1 LIRNL
6 AGYLTS
12 TIGLI
17 CTRHENGINIM
28 AAEWTYLVSKE
39 PPQAAV
45 VISDETFTQANA
57 LSAGEFS
64 VTLCSADQAPLAD
77 FVGSVSGRDIDKT
90 TSELIELCEP
100 VAISTPWVGGGVA
113 SLECQIT
120 QVVDLP
126 GYQMLIGEV
135 LAIHADEAKLGNPL
149 VKHGAMY
156 SLGAPLHNAA
166 VVAAAEFRPGLRPYI
181 HVAAAGH
188 APDESAVWQVF
199 LNDARGRT
207 VSLGS
212 AASTNYDDLLASF
225 EIPKA
230 AAGWNL
236 SVAEVL
242 VRRDGLKPGRAR
254 VSCRP
259 TPPDRYPDSGP
270 APRGNAGG
278 LRPAPRGQTKQKALI
293 MQGGGVIEDAEA
305 CP

>member
-6 AGYLTS
+6 AEYLTS

-17 CTRHENGINIM
+17 CTRHEDGINIM
-28 AAEWTYLVSKE
+28 AAEWTYFVSKE

-45 VISDETFTQANA
+45 VISNETFTQANA

-64 VTLCSADQAPLAD
+64 VTLCSADQASLAD
-77 FVGSVSGRDIDKT
+77 FAGSVSGRDIDKT
-90 TSELIELCEP
+90 TSELVELCEP

-113 SLECQIT
+113 SLECQMT

-156 SLGAPLHNAA
+156 SLGAPIHYAA
-166 VVAAAEFRPGLRPYI
+166 VVAAAEFRPGPRPCI
-181 HVAAAGH
+181 RVAAAGH
-188 APDESAVWQVF
+188 APDESAMWQVF
-199 LNDARGRT
+199 LDDGRGRT

-212 AASTNYDDLLASF
+212 AAPTDYDDLLASF

-242 VRRDGLKPGRAR
+242 VCRDGLKTGRAR

-259 TPPDRYPDSGP
+259 DPARSLPRLRPGATRKCGGP
-270 APRGNAGG
+270 G
-278 LRPAPRGQTKQKALI
+278 PAPRGQTKQKALI
-293 MQGGGVIEDAEA
+293 AQRGGVIEDAEA
-305 CP
+305 RP